1 MATVLITGTNRGLG
15 LEFVK
20 HFLKR
25 GDQVI
30 ATCRDSS
37 QAPELLALDETNT
50 SLSLMNLDVTDEQ
63 SMASFASSLGGT
75 AIDIFIN
82 NAGVYGPRDANFGK
96 VKSADWE
103 SVLKVNA
110 ISPLVAHPANHQQSA
125 LRSCQEAGLC
135 HVQNGV
141 H

>member
-1 MATVLITGTNRGLG
+1 
-15 LEFVK
+15 
-20 HFLKR
+20 
-25 GDQVI
+25 
-30 ATCRDSS
+30 
-37 QAPELLALDETNT
+37 
-50 SLSLMNLDVTDEQ
+50 MNLDVTDEQ
-63 SMASFASSLGGT
+63 SIAASLSLGGT

-110 ISPLVAHPANHQQSA
+110 ISPCCSPSKSSA
-125 LRSCQEAGLC
+125 ICAQVVPEAGLC

>member
-20 HFLKR
+20 HFLQQ
-25 GDQVI
+25 GDKVI
-30 ATCRDSS
+30 ASCRDSS
-37 QAPELLALDETNT
+37 DAPELHALVDTNS
-50 SLSLMNLDVTDEQ
+50 SLSLVNLDVSDEQ
-63 SMASFASSLGGT
+63 SMASFASTLGDT

-110 ISPLVAHPANHQQSA
+110 ISPVAHPANHQQSA
-125 LRSCQEAGLC
+125 LRSCQKAGLC